1 MSTTPGAAPGAA
13 GHIADATVRVDAG
26 AALGPV
32 RRIWT
37 SFGYDEINW
46 TSMPTGKR
54 HLKTIRAFAEQ
65 PYFVRSHY
73 IFNSGIGWSLPHWGA
88 GNVYH
93 EDAAGQ
99 PFYDFSIADQVYDAV
114 VHAGHRPLVELAFTP
129 RALVPDGAEKTFPFE
144 PSPTQWSPYEAG
156 LWAMPPKDY
165 AKWGGLVRALV
176 EHCVARYGAAH
187 VRGWLWELWNEP
199 DIAYWRGT
207 PEQFY
212 ALYDITAAAVKAAL
226 PDAAVGGPTTTGDLG
241 PGRRGHELLRGFL
254 AHCARSGAPLDFVS
268 FHTKGGRFTP
278 WRVYGPLGGPAP
290 TPESPSSLKM
300 LREVRAALDAVAAHP
315 KFRDLP
321 CIVDECDASVP
332 AHWGVYDN
340 ANFAYRNTEYF
351 PVFQCKLMKKLLDL
365 DARGG
370 ARVHQATT
378 WSFYFEGERFF
389 EGTRSLF
396 TAQEIQKPVL
406 NAYRMLSRLGTTRL
420 AVESSGAWPLDRLD
434 DGAAG
439 MPEEIDAIA
448 TTGGDGVSVLVW
460 RHADDQYAADSRA
473 TAVTLK
479 LEHLPFRGE
488 ARLSHWRIDAAHS
501 NSHTVWRALGG
512 PQDPSERELAAIRER
527 QELERL
533 EPDRSLTVR
542 DGAASVQIA
551 LPLPSVSLL
560 EIRPAAH

>member
-1 MSTTPGAAPGAA
+1 MNDISMDDA
-13 GHIADATVRVDAG
+13 GHIAAATVSVDAG
-26 AALGPV
+26 APLGPL

-46 TSMPTGKR
+46 TSTPTGKR
-54 HLKTIRAFAEQ
+54 HLRTIAAFAEQ

-73 IFNSGIGWSLPHWGA
+73 VFNSGIGWSLPHWGA

-93 EDAAGQ
+93 EDTAGR
-99 PFYDFSIADQVYDAV
+99 PFYDFAIADQVYDAV

-129 RALVPDGAEKTFPFE
+129 RALVPEGAEKAFAFE
-144 PSPTQWSPYEAG
+144 PSPTQWSSYEAG
-156 LWAMPPKDY
+156 LWAMPPRDY
-165 AKWGGLVRALV
+165 ERWGGLVRALV
-176 EHCVARYGAAH
+176 AHCVARYGAGH

-199 DIAYWRGT
+199 DIFYWRGT
-207 PEQFY
+207 PEQFW
-212 ALYDITAAAVKAAL
+212 ALYDVTAAAVKAAL

-241 PGRRGHELLRGFL
+241 PGRRGNEFLRGFL
-254 AHCARSGAPLDFVS
+254 AHCARTGAPLDFVS
-268 FHTKGGRFTP
+268 FHTKGARFTP

-290 TPESPSSLKM
+290 VKQSPSSLKM
-300 LREVRAALDAVAAHP
+300 LREVRAALDAVSVHP

-396 TAQEIQKPVL
+396 TAQGIQKPVL
-406 NAYRMLSRLGTTRL
+406 NAYRMLRHLGETRL
-420 AVESSGAWPLDRLD
+420 AVESTGAWSSDRLD
-434 DGAAG
+434 DGTAG
-439 MPEEIDAIA
+439 MAEEIDALAAI
-448 TTGGDGVSVLVW
+448 GRDGLSVLVW
-460 RHADDQYAADSRA
+460 RHADDQYAIDAHE
-473 TAVTLK
+473 TAVTLR
-479 LEHLPFRGE
+479 LARLPFGGG
-488 ARLSHWRIDAAHS
+488 ARVSHWRIDAAHS
-501 NSHTVWRALGG
+501 NSHTVWRALGA
-512 PQDPSERELAAIRER
+512 PQDPSPDELRAIEQR
-527 QELERL
+527 QGLEELEPER
-533 EPDRSLTVR
+533 TVAVR
-542 DGAASVQIA
+542 DSAATPEIT

-560 EIRPAAH
+560 VVRPAVG

>member
-1 MSTTPGAAPGAA
+1 M
-13 GHIADATVRVDAG
+13 ADAPHIVDAMVRVDAG
-26 AALGPV
+26 APLGPI

-46 TSMPTGKR
+46 TSTPTGKR
-54 HLKTIRAFAEQ
+54 HLKTIAAFAEQ

-93 EDAAGQ
+93 EDAAGR

-114 VHAGHRPLVELAFTP
+114 VQAGHRPLVELAFTP
-129 RALVPDGAEKTFPFE
+129 RALVPEGAEKSFPYE

-165 AKWGGLVRALV
+165 DRWGGLVRALV

-199 DIAYWRGT
+199 DIFYWRGT

-212 ALYDITAAAVKAAL
+212 ALYDVTAAAVKAAL
-226 PDAAVGGPTTTGDLG
+226 PAAAVGGPTTTGDLG
-241 PGRRGHELLRGFL
+241 PGRRGHEFLRSFL
-254 AHCARSGAPLDFVS
+254 AHVARSGAPLDFVS
-268 FHTKGGRFTP
+268 FHTKGARFTP

-290 TPESPSSLKM
+290 TRQSPSSLKM
-300 LREVRAALDAVAAHP
+300 LREVRAALDAVSAHQ

-321 CIVDECDASVP
+321 CVVDECDASVP
-332 AHWGVYDN
+332 AHWGIYDN

-365 DARGG
+365 DTHGG

-378 WSFYFEGERFF
+378 WSFYFEGERYF

-396 TAQEIQKPVL
+396 TAGRIEKPVL
-406 NAYRMLSRLGTTRL
+406 NAYRMLSRLGDTRL
-420 AVESSGAWPLDRLD
+420 AVESNRAWSLDRLD
-434 DGAAG
+434 DNEVG
-439 MPEEIDAIA
+439 MAEEVDALA
-448 TTGGDGVSVLVW
+448 TGGPDGVSVLVW
-460 RHADDQYAADSRA
+460 RHADDQYATDARD
-473 TAVTLK
+473 TVVTLR
-479 LEHLPFRGE
+479 LERLPFSGS
-488 ARLSHWRIDAAHS
+488 ARVSHWRIDAAHS
-501 NSHTVWRALGG
+501 NSHTAWQALGR
-512 PQDPSERELAAIRER
+512 P
-527 QELERL
+527 QELSEGELRAIEQRQGLEEL
-533 EPDRSLTVR
+533 EPDQTVAAR
-542 DGAASVQIA
+542 DGGLTFPIT

-560 EIRPAAH
+560 VIRQAVG